1 MEKNEEE
8 YFSYDNDIRKIKV
21 EVENIDFDSEGTIRT
36 KPKNNKILKIVIAAF
51 VAVLVVVLGV
61 FITIKESKR
70 REENS
75 LVFTEDWIT
84 VYYYSYYG
92 DVSIRGELTEKFIT
106 RCEEVFGN
114 REDAKNDSEYVHNQI
129 GELRS
134 ACSFYIDNPSE
145 LYIGDTATIAVE
157 VDKAIQKKLG
167 VYVTGGTFTVEVTGK
182 IIGEE
187 PEKLSNP
194 IDVVQVY
201 EVHYN
206 GEAHYI
212 PYYPSIMLY
221 DITGNDFISTVIA
234 DDEDL
239 TVSVKISEDAIAML
253 ERDNVDV
260 SKTERIF
267 TKEEITH
274 IAIDDYEKID
284 AEFID
289 SMNEIA
295 NSEIVRLYRGY
306 DKSFVV
312 DSVEYYGGWVS
323 TYEDANLFNKVVGIY
338 EIKVS
343 QKEAK
348 IEPITLFIRFE
359 MENVVFDN
367 AKNEYLYDAMGL
379 NDNINTKVSFDDEQ
393 ISIEGASSLEKML
406 KRETLP
412 SRQAYVIFD
421 SNGRIQAFE

>member
-1 MEKNEEE
+1 MEKNEKR

-36 KPKNNKILKIVIAAF
+36 KPKNNKKLKIVIAAV

-61 FITIKESKR
+61 LITIKESKR

-92 DVSIRGELTEKFIT
+92 DVSIRGELTEKFFT

-114 REDAKNDSEYVHNQI
+114 REDAKNDSEYVHNQT
-129 GELRS
+129 GELS
-134 ACSFYIDNPSE
+134 YACSFYIDNISE
-145 LYIGDTATIAVE
+145 LYIGDTATITVE
-157 VDKAIQKKLG
+157 VNKAIQKELG

-221 DITGNDFISTVIA
+221 DITGNDFISTVIE
-234 DDEDL
+234 DGEDL
-239 TVSVKISEDAIAML
+239 TVSVKLSEDAIAML

-267 TKEEITH
+267 TKEEITR

-284 AEFID
+284 AEFVDVIK
-289 SMNEIA
+289 EKA
-295 NSEIVRLYRGY
+295 NSAIVALYRGY
-306 DKSFVV
+306 NKSLVV
-312 DSVEYYGGWVS
+312 DSVNYFGGWVS

-343 QKEAK
+343 HKEDK
-348 IEPITLFIRFE
+348 IEPLSLFIRFE

-367 AKNEYLYDAMGL
+367 TKNEYIYDVSGL
-379 NDNINTKVSFDDEQ
+379 NDNINTKVSIDDEQ
-393 ISIEGASSLEKML
+393 ISIEGATSLEKL
-406 KRETLP
+406 LARETLP
-412 SRQAYVIFD
+412 SRQAHVIFD
-421 SNGRIQAFE
+421 SNGNLQAFE